1 MAVAQPLRQSLE
13 ILSEALIEEL
23 SKSSLEVIDQV
34 LLYIVLL
41 LF

>member
-1 MAVAQPLRQSLE
+1 MAVPQPLRQSLE
-13 ILSEALIEEL
+13 IVSEALIEQL
-23 SKSSLEVIDQV
+23 SESSLEVIDQI